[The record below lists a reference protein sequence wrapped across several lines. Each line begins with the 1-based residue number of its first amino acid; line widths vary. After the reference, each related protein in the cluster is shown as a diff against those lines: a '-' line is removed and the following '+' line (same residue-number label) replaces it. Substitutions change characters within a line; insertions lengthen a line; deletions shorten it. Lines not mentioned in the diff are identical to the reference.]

1 MAYYGFVITNKGLNL
16 LTKIVAGKQLVLTRV
31 TVGSG
36 VYEGDNPPFDL
47 EDLVQPE
54 AAATSTIPVYDGN
67 AVKLTVEYRSDL
79 NGGLQQGFWLSEF
92 GIFADDPDEGEILL
106 YYGTLGDYPQ
116 WVSPLT
122 STGVDVRRFP
132 VVIILGN
139 GGEVVVGYNCEAW
152 ITAEDMEEYCQL
164 TALPMFL
171 QEAGN
176 LIAQHN
182 VDPASHPDIR
192 NFANETLS
200 RLELLELRFDT
211 DVDGNP
217 FLVTFENL
225 DGTTVTGVWNE
236 QEARIEF

>member
-1 MAYYGFVITNKGLNL
+1 MAYYGFVITDKGVDL
-16 LTKIVAGKQLVLTRV
+16 LAKVVAGVQLTLTRV

-36 VYEGDNPPFDL
+36 VFEGDNPPFDI
-47 EDLVQPE
+47 EDLVQPV
-54 AAATSTIPVYDGN
+54 AAATSTIPVYDG
-67 AVKLTVEYRSDL
+67 ASVKMTVEYRSDL

-92 GIFADDPDEGEILL
+92 GIFANDPDEGEILL
-106 YYGTLGDYPQ
+106 YYGSLGDYPQ
-116 WVSPLT
+116 WVAPL
-122 STGVDVRRFP
+122 SATGIDVRRFP
-132 VVIILGN
+132 VVIVLGD
-139 GGEVVVGYNCEAW
+139 GGTVAIDYNPEAW
-152 ITAEDMEEYCQL
+152 ITAEDMEEYCRL

-171 QEAGN
+171 READN
-176 LIAQHN
+176 HIAAHN
-182 VDPASHPDIR
+182 VSPEAHPDIR

-200 RLELLELRFDT
+200 RLELLELRYDT